1 MNVFR
6 YVRHADIPAYEADG
20 WVVVDD
26 LSDTHHG
33 HYAVLMGKV
42 E

>member
-1 MNVFR
+1 MNVFC

-33 HYAVLMGKV
+33 HYVVLMGKV